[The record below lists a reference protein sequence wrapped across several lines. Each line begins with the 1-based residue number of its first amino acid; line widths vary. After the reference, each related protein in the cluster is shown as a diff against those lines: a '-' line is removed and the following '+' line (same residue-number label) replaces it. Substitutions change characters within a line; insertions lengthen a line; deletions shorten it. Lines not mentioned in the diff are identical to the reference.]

1 MIIAIP
7 VDEKDINSKV
17 CVSYGRT
24 PYYEFYN
31 TETKTAEF
39 IDNEAANASGGAG
52 IQASQ
57 MLVDKGVETV
67 LTIRCG
73 QNAADV
79 LNAANIDI
87 YKTNA
92 ETANANIEAFEKGE
106 LSSLTDIH
114 PGFHNHGN

>member
-7 VDEKDINSKV
+7 VDEKNENSNV

-24 PYYEFYN
+24 PFYMFYN
-31 TETKTAEF
+31 TETKTLEF

-52 IQASQ
+52 IKASQ
-57 MLVDKGVETV
+57 MLVDKDVNVV

-79 LNAANIDI
+79 LNAANVEI
-87 YKTNA
+87 YKTQA
-92 ETANANIEAFEKGE
+92 ETARANIEAFKKGE
-106 LSSLTDIH
+106 LEPLTDFH

>member
-7 VDEKDINSKV
+7 VDENNENTKV

-24 PYYEFYN
+24 PFYMFYN
-31 TETKTAEF
+31 TETKTTEF
-39 IDNEAANASGGAG
+39 VENEAAKASGGAG

-57 MLVDKGVETV
+57 MLVDKNINVV

-79 LNAANIDI
+79 LNAANIKI
-87 YKTNA
+87 YKTNS
-92 ETANANIEAFEKGE
+92 ETAKANVDAFEKGE
-106 LSSLTDIH
+106 LSELTDIH

>member
-24 PYYEFYN
+24 PYFMSYN
-31 TETKTAEF
+31 TETKVSEF
-39 IDNEAANASGGAG
+39 FDNEAANASGGAG
-52 IQASQ
+52 IKASQ
-57 MLVDKGVETV
+57 ILVDKGVNAV

-79 LNAANIDI
+79 LNAAKVEI

-92 ETANANIEAFEKGE
+92 ETANANVKAFEKGE
-106 LSSLTDIH
+106 LSVLTNIH

>member
-7 VDEKDINSKV
+7 VDEKNENSKV

-24 PYYEFYN
+24 PYYMFYN
-31 TETKTAEF
+31 TETKVTEF
-39 IDNEAANASGGAG
+39 IDNEAAQVSGGAG
-52 IQASQ
+52 IKASQ
-57 MLVDKGVETV
+57 MLVDKGVNVV

-79 LNAANIDI
+79 LNAAKVDI
-87 YKTNA
+87 FKTKSEIA
-92 ETANANIEAFEKGE
+92 KDNIEAFEKGE
-106 LSSLTDIH
+106 LEPLTDIH

>member
-7 VDEKDINSKV
+7 VDEKNENSKV

-24 PYYEFYN
+24 PFYMFYN
-31 TETKTAEF
+31 TETKTSEF
-39 IDNEAANASGGAG
+39 IDNEAAQASGGAG
-52 IQASQ
+52 IKASQ
-57 MLVDKGVETV
+57 MLVDKNVSVV

-79 LNAANIDI
+79 LNAANVKI
-87 YKTNA
+87 YKTQA
-92 ETANANIEAFEKGE
+92 ETAKENIEAYEKGE
-106 LSSLTDIH
+106 LKILTDIH